1 MVRVKSERSN
11 PSAGH
16 WRSHFAIPR
25 CSDGTEQH
33 YFCGNSLGLMP
44 HAARDEVVLEL
55 DRWATLGVEGHFLG
69 ETAWMPYHR
78 LLTDGL
84 AALTGALPLE
94 VVAMNTL
101 TVNLQLLM
109 SSFYRPRAART
120 AIVIEQ
126 RAFPSDRHAVLGQLG
141 LHGLDPT
148 LELIELAADPDTG
161 LLEEAQLETVLQ
173 REGERVAL
181 VLWPGVQ
188 YATGQCFDLP
198 RIVRAAHAAGAMV
211 GLDLAHAVG
220 NVPVNL
226 HASGADFAVWCSY
239 KYLNSGPG
247 ALAGAFVHERHADFT
262 GPRLSG
268 WWGHEQQTRFQMGPE
283 FRPMRGAE
291 GWQLSNPSI
300 LAAAPLRASL
310 QLFAQAG
317 GIDALRPLSQDLTGY
332 LYARVANEL
341 AHAIDIITPADPLR
355 RGCQLSLRLRA
366 GRSRGREVFEQLQ
379 ARGFITDW
387 REPDVIRVAPT
398 PLYNTRSDVDALV
411 DALLSL
417 LR

>member
-1 MVRVKSERSN
+1 MRS
-11 PSAGH
+11 A
-16 WRSHFAIPR
+16 FAIPPHV
-25 CSDGTEQH
+25 DGAPQH

-44 HAARDEVVLEL
+44 LAARTEVLSELE
-55 DRWATLGVEGHFLG
+55 RWAGLGVEGHFLG

-78 LLTDGL
+78 LLTEGL
-84 AALTGALPLE
+84 AALTGAKPLE

-109 SSFYRPRAART
+109 SSFYRPQGPRRA
-120 AIVIEQ
+120 ILIEQ

-141 LHGLDPT
+141 LHGLDPAT
-148 LELIELAADPDTG
+148 ELIELPADPQTG
-161 LLEEAQLETVLQ
+161 LIEEAQLEELLA

-188 YATGQCFDLP
+188 YATGQRFDLP
-198 RIVRAAHAAGAMV
+198 RIVRAAHAAGARI

-220 NVPVNL
+220 NVPVDL

-247 ALAGAFVHERHADFT
+247 AIAGAFVHERHADFA

-268 WWGHEQQTRFQMGPE
+268 WWGHDQQTRFLMGPQ
-283 FRPMRGAE
+283 FDPMRGAE

-300 LAAAPLRASL
+300 FAAAPLRASL
-310 QLFAQAG
+310 AVFAQAG
-317 GIDALRPLSQDLTGY
+317 GISALRQQSLQLTGH
-332 LYARVANEL
+332 LHARVSAEL
-341 AHAIDIITPADPLR
+341 AHAISILTPADPQR
-355 RGCQLSLRLRA
+355 RGCQLSLRLRD
-366 GRSRGREVFEQLQ
+366 GRARGREVFESLQ
-379 ARGFITDW
+379 QQGHITDW
-387 REPDVIRVAPT
+387 REPDVIRVSPV
-398 PLYNTRSDVDALV
+398 PLYNTKEDVDALV
-411 DALLSL
+411 DKLLKL